1 MEKELLEL
9 IEKTKL
15 NFCCK
20 LFRSVKEREGSLSA
34 MEAFSLEIIGSM
46 DDPTVGKFAKIT
58 GISQPNASYKVQS
71 LIKKGYIKK
80 ETSECDKRES
90 ILHLTDKY
98 YGYSDLYNNDII
110 QIATDIQKSLSDG
123 ELATFKK
130 VITHLSNSIE
140 QKLETFDES
149 RSEQND

>member
-1 MEKELLEL
+1 MKKELLAL

-15 NFCCK
+15 NFCCR

-46 DDPTVGKFAKIT
+46 DEPTVSKFAKFT

-80 ETSECDKRES
+80 AASENDKREN
-90 ILHLTDKY
+90 ILLLTDKY
-98 YGYSDLYNNDII
+98 YSYNSMYSEDLERVSENIEKTLTDEERII
-110 QIATDIQKSLSDG
+110 FEKVLKRLLNGFG
-123 ELATFKK
+123 EC
-130 VITHLSNSIE
+130 
-140 QKLETFDES
+140 
-149 RSEQND
+149 